1 MYAERMNNTVV
12 KKRKRKKIDS
22 KRIIIIML
30 SLAVL
35 FAALA
40 VIIHLTTR
48 VTNESYA
55 NCAVGDVKCET
66 IVRVTDK
73 KI

>member
-1 MYAERMNNTVV
+1 MNNTVV
-12 KKRKRKKIDS
+12 KKRKRKKFNS
-22 KRIIIIML
+22 KKIIIVML

-35 FAALA
+35 FAAHA

-55 NCAVGDVKCET
+55 KCAVGVSTET
-66 IVRVTDK
+66 ERSIPPTRFV
-73 KI
+73 